1 MILVDYRQGSQEL
14 IAPLKRLGLPVDET
28 TLEFGDVAFEGRGI
42 KGAPVSIGVEV
53 KKLPELVASL
63 RSGRLQ
69 GHQLPGMCQ
78 SYDYRWLLIEGDL
91 QFDQKGALLRRAGR
105 RSWAP
110 IPGQMSIGE
119 LFKRLHVMHL
129 CAGLVPLWA
138 ADQRATIVQLEMLYR
153 VWTDV
158 DLDEHNS
165 HLGTYRPPSILPL
178 SPMRTTLQT
187 LPQVGPAAS
196 LAAQKK
202 FKSIKRAVN
211 ANTDEWASLLLVSP
225 EKTRVFGKKHAE
237 FVTVALEEKHG

>member
-14 IAPLKRLGLPVDET
+14 IAPLKNLGLPVDET
-28 TLEFGDVAFEGRGI
+28 TLEFGDVAFQGRGV

-78 SYDYRWLLIEGDL
+78 TYDYRWLLIEGEL

-105 RSWAP
+105 RDWRP
-110 IPGQMSIGE
+110 MPGQMGVGE
-119 LFKRLHVMHL
+119 LLKRLHVMHL

-138 ADQRATIVQLEMLYR
+138 ADQRATVVHLEMLYR

-158 DLDEHNS
+158 DLDEHKS

-178 SPMRTTLQT
+178 SPMRTTLET

-196 LAAQKK
+196 FAAQKK
-202 FKSIKRAVN
+202 FKSVKRAIN
-211 ANTDEWASLLLVSP
+211 ASTDEWASLLLVSP

-237 FVTVALEEKHG
+237 LVTAALEEKA

>member
-14 IAPLKRLGLPVDET
+14 IAPLKKLGLPVDET
-28 TLEFGDVAFEGRGI
+28 TLEFGDVAFQGRGV

-78 SYDYRWLLIEGDL
+78 TYDYRWLLIEGEL

-105 RSWAP
+105 RDWRP
-110 IPGQMSIGE
+110 MPGQMGVGE
-119 LFKRLHVMHL
+119 LLKRLHVMHL

-138 ADQRATIVQLEMLYR
+138 ADQRATVVHLEMLYR

-158 DLDEHNS
+158 DLDEHKS

-202 FKSIKRAVN
+202 FKSVKRAIN
-211 ANTDEWASLLLVSP
+211 ASTDEWASLLLVSP

-237 FVTVALEEKHG
+237 LVTAALEEKA

>member
-14 IAPLKRLGLPVDET
+14 IAPLKKLGLPVDET
-28 TLEFGDVAFEGRGI
+28 TLEFGDVAFQGRGV

-78 SYDYRWLLIEGDL
+78 TYDYRWLLIEGEL

-105 RSWAP
+105 RDWRP
-110 IPGQMSIGE
+110 MPGQMGVGE
-119 LFKRLHVMHL
+119 LLKRLHVMHL

-138 ADQRATIVQLEMLYR
+138 ADQRATVVQLEMLYR

-158 DLDEHNS
+158 DLDEHKS

-202 FKSIKRAVN
+202 FKSVKRAIN
-211 ANTDEWASLLLVSP
+211 ASTDEWASLLLVSP

-237 FVTVALEEKHG
+237 LVTAALEEKA